1 MYKKLIVFEGIDGS
15 GKTYH
20 INKVSKY
27 LSKKKIK
34 FIKIREP
41 GGSKNSEIIRKII
54 LKNNSSFKKKTDL
67 LLYMAARNEN
77 YENILKP
84 NLKNKVILLDRF
96 KDSTIAYQ
104 HYGFKLN
111 KKVIKILNKFVVGKL
126 KPDFTFLHVVPEK
139 YIKKNISG
147 IKNRYDKFNK
157 NFYTNVQ
164 KGFLKILKK
173 NRNKIIIDSSKTKKY
188 NTDIIKSK
196 INKIL
201 KINNW
206 QIYEC
211 RTQIF

>member
-20 INKVSKY
+20 LNEVSKY

-54 LKNNSSFKKKTDL
+54 LNNNSNFKKKTDL
-67 LLYMAARNEN
+67 LLYLAARNEN

-84 NLKNKVILLDRF
+84 NLRNKVVLLDRF
-96 KDSTIAYQ
+96 TDSTMAYQ

-111 KKVIKILNKFVVGKL
+111 KNIIKILNKFIIGKL
-126 KPDFTFLHVVPEK
+126 KPDFTFLHVVPDK

-147 IKNRYDKFNK
+147 TKNRYDKFSQ
-157 NFYTNVQ
+157 NFYKNVQ

-173 NRNKIIIDSSKTKKY
+173 NNNKLVIDSSKTKKY
-188 NTDIIKSK
+188 NTNIIKKK
-196 INKIL
+196 INKLL
-201 KINNW
+201 KI
-206 QIYEC
+206 YD
-211 RTQIF
+211 

>member
-20 INKVSKY
+20 LNKVSKY

-41 GGSKNSEIIRKII
+41 GGSKNSELIRKNI
-54 LKNNSSFKKKTDL
+54 LNNKSSFKKKTDL

-84 NLKNKVILLDRF
+84 NLRNKVILLDRF
-96 KDSTIAYQ
+96 IDSTIAYQ

-111 KKVIKILNKFVVGKL
+111 KNIIKILNKFVIGKL

-139 YIKKNISG
+139 HIKKNISG

-157 NFYTNVQ
+157 NFYKNVQ
-164 KGFLKILKK
+164 KGFLKILNK
-173 NRNKIIIDSSKTKKY
+173 NRNKIIIDSSKTKKH
-188 NTDIIKSK
+188 NTDIIKNK

-201 KINNW
+201 KIND
-206 QIYEC
+206 
-211 RTQIF
+211 

>member
-20 INKVSKY
+20 LNEVSKY

-41 GGSKNSEIIRKII
+41 GGSKNSELIRKNI
-54 LKNNSSFKKKTDL
+54 LNNKSSFKKKTDL

-84 NLKNKVILLDRF
+84 NLRNKVILLDRF
-96 KDSTIAYQ
+96 IDSTIAYQ

-111 KKVIKILNKFVVGKL
+111 KNIIKILNKFVIGKL

-139 YIKKNISG
+139 HIKKNISG

-157 NFYTNVQ
+157 NFYKNVQ
-164 KGFLKILKK
+164 KGFLKILNK
-173 NRNKIIIDSSKTKKY
+173 NRNKIIIDSSKTKKH
-188 NTDIIKSK
+188 NTDIIKNK

-201 KINNW
+201 KIND
-206 QIYEC
+206 
-211 RTQIF
+211 

>member
-20 INKVSKY
+20 LNEVSKY

-41 GGSKNSEIIRKII
+41 GGSKNSELIRKNI
-54 LKNNSSFKKKTDL
+54 LNNKSSFKKKTDL

-84 NLKNKVILLDRF
+84 NLRNKVILLDRF
-96 KDSTIAYQ
+96 IDSTIAYQ

-111 KKVIKILNKFVVGKL
+111 KNIIKILNKFVIGKL

-139 YIKKNISG
+139 HIKKNISG

-157 NFYTNVQ
+157 NFYKNVQ

-173 NRNKIIIDSSKTKKY
+173 NKNKLIIDSSKAKKY
-188 NTDIIKSK
+188 NSNIIKSK

-201 KINNW
+201 KIND
-206 QIYEC
+206 
-211 RTQIF
+211 

>member
-20 INKVSKY
+20 LNEVSKH

-54 LKNNSSFKKKTDL
+54 LNNNSNFKKKTDL
-67 LLYMAARNEN
+67 LLYLAARNEN

-84 NLKNKVILLDRF
+84 NLRNKVVLLDRF
-96 KDSTIAYQ
+96 TDSTIAYQ

-111 KKVIKILNKFVVGKL
+111 KDIIKILNKFIIGKL
-126 KPDFTFLHVVPEK
+126 KPDFTFLHVVPDK

-147 IKNRYDKFNK
+147 TKNRYDKFSQ
-157 NFYTNVQ
+157 NFYKNVQ

-173 NRNKIIIDSSKTKKY
+173 NNNKLVIDSSKTKKY
-188 NTDIIKSK
+188 NTNIIKKK
-196 INKIL
+196 INKLL
-201 KINNW
+201 KI
-206 QIYEC
+206 YD
-211 RTQIF
+211 

>member
-20 INKVSKY
+20 LNEVSKY

-41 GGSKNSEIIRKII
+41 GGSKNSELIRKNI
-54 LKNNSSFKKKTDL
+54 LNNKSSFKKKTDL

-96 KDSTIAYQ
+96 TDSTIAYQ

-111 KKVIKILNKFVVGKL
+111 KNIIKILNKFVIGKL
-126 KPDFTFLHVVPEK
+126 KPDFIFLHVVPEK

-147 IKNRYDKFNK
+147 TKNKYDKFDK
-157 NFYTNVQ
+157 NFYKKVQ

-188 NTDIIKSK
+188 NIDIIKGK

-201 KINNW
+201 KIND
-206 QIYEC
+206 
-211 RTQIF
+211 

>member
-20 INKVSKY
+20 LNEVSKY

-41 GGSKNSEIIRKII
+41 GGSKNSELIRKNI
-54 LKNNSSFKKKTDL
+54 LNNKSSFKKKTDL

-96 KDSTIAYQ
+96 IDSTIAYQ

-111 KKVIKILNKFVVGKL
+111 KNIIKILNKFVIGKL

-139 YIKKNISG
+139 HIKKNISG

-157 NFYTNVQ
+157 NFYKNVQ
-164 KGFLKILKK
+164 KGFLKILNK

-201 KINNW
+201 KIND
-206 QIYEC
+206 
-211 RTQIF
+211 

>member
-20 INKVSKY
+20 LNEVSKY

-41 GGSKNSEIIRKII
+41 GGSKNSELIRKNI
-54 LKNNSSFKKKTDL
+54 LNNKSSFKKKTDL
-67 LLYMAARNEN
+67 LLYLAARNEN

-84 NLKNKVILLDRF
+84 NLRNKVILLDRF
-96 KDSTIAYQ
+96 IDSTIAYQ

-111 KKVIKILNKFVVGKL
+111 KNIIKILNKFVIGKL

-139 YIKKNISG
+139 HIKKNISG

-157 NFYTNVQ
+157 NFYKNVQ
-164 KGFLKILKK
+164 KGFLKILNK

-201 KINNW
+201 KIND
-206 QIYEC
+206 
-211 RTQIF
+211 

>member
-20 INKVSKY
+20 LNEVSKY

-54 LKNNSSFKKKTDL
+54 LNNKSSFKKKTDL

-96 KDSTIAYQ
+96 IDSTIAYQ

-111 KKVIKILNKFVVGKL
+111 KNIIKILNKFVIGKL
-126 KPDFTFLHVVPEK
+126 KPDFTFLHIVPEK
-139 YIKKNISG
+139 HIKKNISG

-157 NFYTNVQ
+157 NFYKNVQ

-173 NRNKIIIDSSKTKKY
+173 NKNKLIIDSSKAKKY
-188 NTDIIKSK
+188 NSDIIKSK

-201 KINNW
+201 KIND
-206 QIYEC
+206 
-211 RTQIF
+211 

>member
-20 INKVSKY
+20 LNEVSKY
-27 LSKKKIK
+27 LLKKKIK

-54 LKNNSSFKKKTDL
+54 LNNNSNFKKKTDL
-67 LLYMAARNEN
+67 LLYLAARNEN

-84 NLKNKVILLDRF
+84 NLKNKVVLLDRF
-96 KDSTIAYQ
+96 IDSTMAYQ

-111 KKVIKILNKFVVGKL
+111 KNIIKTLNKFVIGKL
-126 KPDFTFLHVVPEK
+126 KPDFTFLHFVPEK

-147 IKNRYDKFNK
+147 KKNRYDKFSQ
-157 NFYTNVQ
+157 NFYKNVQ

-173 NRNKIIIDSSKTKKY
+173 NNNKLVIDSSKTKKY
-188 NTDIIKSK
+188 NINIIRNK

-201 KINNW
+201 KI
-206 QIYEC
+206 YD
-211 RTQIF
+211 

>member
-1 MYKKLIVFEGIDGS
+1 MDLEKPITSI
-15 GKTYH
+15 
-20 INKVSKY
+20 KY
-27 LSKKKIK
+27 QNIYQKKKIK

-54 LKNNSSFKKKTDL
+54 LNNKSSLKKKTDL

-84 NLKNKVILLDRF
+84 NLKNKVVLLDRF
-96 KDSTIAYQ
+96 KDSTMAYQ

-111 KKVIKILNKFVVGKL
+111 KDTIKILNKFVIGRL
-126 KPDFTFLHVVPEK
+126 RPNFTFLHVVPEK
-139 YIKKNISG
+139 YIKKKISG
-147 IKNRYDKFNK
+147 PKNKYDKFNK
-157 NFYTNVQ
+157 NFYKNVQ

-173 NRNKIIIDSSKTKKY
+173 NKNKLIIDSSKTKKY

-201 KINNW
+201 KIDD
-206 QIYEC
+206 
-211 RTQIF
+211 

>member
-20 INKVSKY
+20 LNQVSKY

-54 LKNNSSFKKKTDL
+54 LNNKSSLKKKTDL

-96 KDSTIAYQ
+96 IDSTIAYQ

-111 KKVIKILNKFVVGKL
+111 KKIIKILNKFIVGKL

-147 IKNRYDKFNK
+147 AKNKYDKFNK
-157 NFYTNVQ
+157 NFYNKVQ

-173 NRNKIIIDSSKTKKY
+173 DRNKIIIDSSKTKKY
-188 NTDIIKSK
+188 NIDIIKGK

-201 KINNW
+201 KIND
-206 QIYEC
+206 
-211 RTQIF
+211 

>member
-15 GKTYH
+15 GKTFH
-20 INKVSKY
+20 LNEVSKY
-27 LSKKKIK
+27 LLKKKIK

-54 LKNNSSFKKKTDL
+54 LNNKSSLKKKTDL
-67 LLYMAARNEN
+67 LLYIAARNEN

-84 NLKNKVILLDRF
+84 NLKNKVVLLDRF
-96 KDSTIAYQ
+96 TDSTMAYQ

-111 KKVIKILNKFVVGKL
+111 KNIIKILNKFVIGKL
-126 KPDFTFLHVVPEK
+126 KPNFTFLHIVPEK
-139 YIKKNISG
+139 DMKKNISG
-147 IKNRYDKFNK
+147 KKNRYDKFNK
-157 NFYTNVQ
+157 NFYKNVQ

-173 NRNKIIIDSSKTKKY
+173 NKNKLIIDSSKTKKY

-201 KINNW
+201 KINDW
-206 QIYEC
+206 
-211 RTQIF
+211 

>member
-20 INKVSKY
+20 LNEVSKY

-54 LKNNSSFKKKTDL
+54 LNNKSSFKKKTDL

-96 KDSTIAYQ
+96 TDSTIAYQ

-111 KKVIKILNKFVVGKL
+111 KNIIKILNKFVIGKL

-147 IKNRYDKFNK
+147 TKNKYDRFNK
-157 NFYTNVQ
+157 NFYKKVQ

-173 NRNKIIIDSSKTKKY
+173 NRNKVIIDSSKTKKY
-188 NTDIIKSK
+188 NIDIIKGK

-201 KINNW
+201 KIND
-206 QIYEC
+206 
-211 RTQIF
+211 

>member
-20 INKVSKY
+20 LNEVSKY
-27 LSKKKIK
+27 LTKKKIK

-41 GGSKNSEIIRKII
+41 GGSKNSELIRKNI
-54 LKNNSSFKKKTDL
+54 LNNKSSFKKKTDL

-84 NLKNKVILLDRF
+84 NLRNKVILLDRF
-96 KDSTIAYQ
+96 IDSTIAYQ

-111 KKVIKILNKFVVGKL
+111 KNIIKILNKFVIGKL

-139 YIKKNISG
+139 HIKKNISG

-157 NFYTNVQ
+157 NFYKNVQ
-164 KGFLKILKK
+164 KGFLKILNK

-201 KINNW
+201 KINDW

-211 RTQIF
+211 RT

>member
-20 INKVSKY
+20 LNEVSKH

-54 LKNNSSFKKKTDL
+54 LNNNSNFKKKTDL
-67 LLYMAARNEN
+67 LLYLAARNEN

-84 NLKNKVILLDRF
+84 NLRNKVVLLDRF
-96 KDSTIAYQ
+96 TDSTMAYQ

-111 KKVIKILNKFVVGKL
+111 KNIIKILNKFIIGKL
-126 KPDFTFLHVVPEK
+126 KPDFTFLHVVPDK

-147 IKNRYDKFNK
+147 TKNRYDKFSQ
-157 NFYTNVQ
+157 NFYKNVQ

-173 NRNKIIIDSSKTKKY
+173 NNNKLVIDSSKTKKY
-188 NTDIIKSK
+188 NTNIIKKK
-196 INKIL
+196 INKLL
-201 KINNW
+201 KI
-206 QIYEC
+206 YD
-211 RTQIF
+211 

>member
-20 INKVSKY
+20 LNEVSKY

-41 GGSKNSEIIRKII
+41 GGSKNSELIRKNI
-54 LKNNSSFKKKTDL
+54 LNNKSSFKKKTDL
-67 LLYMAARNEN
+67 LLYLAARNEN

-84 NLKNKVILLDRF
+84 NLRNKVILLDRF
-96 KDSTIAYQ
+96 IDSTIAYQ

-111 KKVIKILNKFVVGKL
+111 KNIIKILNKFVIGKL

-139 YIKKNISG
+139 HIKKNISG

-157 NFYTNVQ
+157 NFYKNVQ
-164 KGFLKILKK
+164 KGFLKILNK
-173 NRNKIIIDSSKTKKY
+173 NRNKIIIDSSKTKKH
-188 NTDIIKSK
+188 NTDIIKNK

-201 KINNW
+201 KIND
-206 QIYEC
+206 
-211 RTQIF
+211 

>member
-20 INKVSKY
+20 LNQVSKY

-54 LKNNSSFKKKTDL
+54 LNNNSNFKKKTDL
-67 LLYMAARNEN
+67 LLYLAARNEN

-84 NLKNKVILLDRF
+84 NLRNKVVLLDRF
-96 KDSTIAYQ
+96 TDSTMAYQ

-111 KKVIKILNKFVVGKL
+111 KNIIKILNKFIIGKL
-126 KPDFTFLHVVPEK
+126 KPDFTFLHVVPDK

-147 IKNRYDKFNK
+147 TKNRYDKFSQ
-157 NFYTNVQ
+157 NFYKNVQ

-173 NRNKIIIDSSKTKKY
+173 NNNKLVIDSSKTKKY
-188 NTDIIKSK
+188 NTNIIKK
-196 INKIL
+196 KNK
-201 KINNW
+201 
-206 QIYEC
+206 
-211 RTQIF
+211 

>member
-20 INKVSKY
+20 LNKVSKY

-54 LKNNSSFKKKTDL
+54 LNNKSSLKKKTDL

-96 KDSTIAYQ
+96 IDSTIAYQ

-111 KKVIKILNKFVVGKL
+111 KNIIKILNKFVIGKL
-126 KPDFTFLHVVPEK
+126 KPDFIFLHVVPEK

-147 IKNRYDKFNK
+147 TKNKYDKFNK
-157 NFYTNVQ
+157 NFYNKVQ

-173 NRNKIIIDSSKTKKY
+173 DRNKIIIDSSKTKKY
-188 NTDIIKSK
+188 NIDIIKGK

-201 KINNW
+201 KIND
-206 QIYEC
+206 
-211 RTQIF
+211 

>member
-20 INKVSKY
+20 LNEVSKY
-27 LSKKKIK
+27 LLKKKIK

-54 LKNNSSFKKKTDL
+54 LNNNSNFKKKTDL
-67 LLYMAARNEN
+67 LLYLAARNEN

-84 NLKNKVILLDRF
+84 NLKNKVVLLDRF
-96 KDSTIAYQ
+96 IDSTMAYQ

-111 KKVIKILNKFVVGKL
+111 KNIIKTLNKFVIGKL
-126 KPDFTFLHVVPEK
+126 KPDFTFFHVVPEK

-147 IKNRYDKFNK
+147 KKNRYDKFSQ
-157 NFYTNVQ
+157 NFYKNVQ

-173 NRNKIIIDSSKTKKY
+173 NNNKLVIDSSKTKKY
-188 NTDIIKSK
+188 NINIIRNK
-196 INKIL
+196 IDKIL
-201 KINNW
+201 KI
-206 QIYEC
+206 YD
-211 RTQIF
+211 

>member
-20 INKVSKY
+20 LNEVSKY

-41 GGSKNSEIIRKII
+41 GGSKNSELIRKNI
-54 LKNNSSFKKKTDL
+54 LNNKSSFKKKTDL

-84 NLKNKVILLDRF
+84 NLRNKVILLDRF
-96 KDSTIAYQ
+96 IDSTIAYQ

-111 KKVIKILNKFVVGKL
+111 KNIIKILNKFVIGKL

-139 YIKKNISG
+139 HIKKNISG

-157 NFYTNVQ
+157 NFYKNVQ
-164 KGFLKILKK
+164 KGFLKILNK

-201 KINNW
+201 KIND
-206 QIYEC
+206 
-211 RTQIF
+211 